1 MKFILTIVIFLV
13 LSKFFRYRVHHSHE
27 QIKDFHMSEVR
38 DIFGGCYE
46 ILPNRNIAD
55 QTSNGSFLMY
65 SISYLIK
72 Y

>member
-1 MKFILTIVIFLV
+1 
-13 LSKFFRYRVHHSHE
+13 
-27 QIKDFHMSEVR
+27 MSEVR